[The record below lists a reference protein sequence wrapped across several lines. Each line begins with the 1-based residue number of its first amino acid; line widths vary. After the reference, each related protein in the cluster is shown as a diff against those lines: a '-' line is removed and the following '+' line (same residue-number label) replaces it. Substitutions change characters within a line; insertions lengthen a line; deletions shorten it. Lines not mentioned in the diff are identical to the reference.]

1 MDCCSIFKPSY
12 NLECKRQ
19 KRKEFTFDV
28 STSIFSLIIP
38 LISLKLGLFLSINIF
53 LTFFSAVATFQYCIF
68 YRYFFFSVNCIISR
82 GLFVPLRFKFMFGK
96 TLLSF
101 GSLYYLRLQE
111 PFSLNE
117 NYSPSIYSSYHSTLK
132 HYFKYIS

>member
-53 LTFFSAVATFQYCIF
+53 LIFFLLQLLSSIVFFTDI
-68 YRYFFFSVNCIISR
+68 FFSVNCIISR

-132 HYFKYIS
+132 HYFEYIS

>member
-53 LTFFSAVATFQYCIF
+53 LIFFLLQLLSSIVFFTDI
-68 YRYFFFSVNCIISR
+68 FFSVNCIISR

-132 HYFKYIS
+132 DYFKYIS

>member
-53 LTFFSAVATFQYCIF
+53 LIFFLLQLLSSIVFFTDI
-68 YRYFFFSVNCIISR
+68 FFSVNCIISR